1 MSSIGVYNQKRQSM
15 NAQRGLTMIELLISM
30 LILGILSAIAVPSFQ
45 KLIVSS
51 SITSDANSLMSDLAI
66 ARSEAARTGGPVT
79 VCLSSNGTSCATSA
93 TNWSMG
99 RIVFTD
105 NATGGTVGT
114 VDSGETILRYTATIA
129 NSSNII
135 TASNVPNTTYIT
147 YTSTGIVSG
156 VVNGTDATFRICRGS
171 PSKYPGTTVTIS
183 VTGRASAATVVC
195 P

>member
-1 MSSIGVYNQKRQSM
+1 M

-79 VCLSSNGTSCATSA
+79 VCLTSNGTSCATS
-93 TNWSMG
+93 TSVGWSMG

-114 VDSGETILRYTATIA
+114 VDSGETVLRYTATIA
-129 NSSNII
+129 NSANNI
-135 TASNVPNTTYIT
+135 TPGNLPHSTYIT

-156 VVNGTDATFRICRGS
+156 LATGTDATFKICRGTT
-171 PSKYPGTTVTIS
+171 SKYPGTMVTIS
-183 VTGRASAATVVC
+183 VTGRASSAATTC